1 MRESSGSVWKTRILP
16 LGLLAAGLLVLAV
29 TAGRV
34 DLSRA
39 WQALGR
45 IGVVGAAAFL
55 VNIALTIGGPF
66 VGWHL
71 LMRSLGIPV
80 SLKTTMTSGLLGRA
94 INLFSPF
101 NYFGGESV
109 RTLHV
114 AAATGAPRRKVLA
127 AVVVSEVQV
136 MLGLTVFALAG
147 LGIWAAGPS
156 LAGSRLPWAA
166 AGAAILV
173 VAVLAILGLA
183 IGDVKPCLRL
193 LDALIRWRIFPSRLS
208 ALRSATL
215 DLENLI
221 RTLFVERPA
230 TFYLSQLWSL
240 TSPIAQFLRPTL
252 FFWLLGRSGAPV
264 PLPGFLEL
272 TVFFVLSQLV
282 FMLPTTPG
290 GVGVYEAGVVGL
302 FRLLGWDPAEGVAYG
317 LLLRLD
323 DVVFLAAA
331 MGVVA
336 AGGFAPLRAT
346 PPAET
351 PAEETAV
358 PAAVGTL
365 ARRDEDLVE
374 RRKE

>member
-1 MRESSGSVWKTRILP
+1 MREASGSVWKSRVLP
-16 LGLLAAGLLVLAV
+16 LGFLTAGLLVLAV

-39 WQALGR
+39 WATLGR
-45 IGVVGAAAFL
+45 IGVFGAGAFL

-71 LMRSLGIPV
+71 LMRSLGVRVP
-80 SLKTTMTSGLLGRA
+80 LRTTVTSGLLGRA

-101 NYFGGESV
+101 NYFGGESI

-136 MLGLTVFALAG
+136 MLGLTVFAVVG
-147 LGIWAAGPS
+147 IGIWAAGPS

-166 AGAAILV
+166 AGAALLSVIV
-173 VAVLAILGLA
+173 VAILGMAL
-183 IGDVKPCLRL
+183 GDVKPCLRL
-193 LDALIRWRIFPSRLS
+193 LDTLIRWRIFPVRLS
-208 ALRSATL
+208 ALRTATL

-221 RTLFVERPA
+221 RRLFLERPA
-230 TFYLSQLWSL
+230 AFYLSQLCSL
-240 TSPIAQFLRPTL
+240 SSPIAQFLRPTL
-252 FFWLLGRSGAPV
+252 FFWLLGRNGTAV

-282 FMLPTTPG
+282 FMLPSTPG

-302 FRLLGWDPAEGVAYG
+302 FRLLGWDTAEGVAYG

-323 DVVFLAAA
+323 DVVFLSAA

-336 AGGFAPLRAT
+336 LGGLGPLRS
-346 PPAET
+346 PAPET
-351 PAEETAV
+351 V
-358 PAAVGTL
+358 PVAVGG
-365 ARRDEDLVE
+365 REEDLVE